1 MISRDRG
8 GAYAEAAREAAP
20 NAIQIADRFHLSQN
34 VGETVVRI
42 RPLSINEPKNNAK
55 KIKWLVEP
63 IGILVIY
70 NVLPEEERIVHLMR
84 FRSSRSV
91 NTQGPMRTA
100 ASSCCKGRLLTHA
113 IHDGHLL
120 PSLGFRRLMVQ
131 S

>member
-84 FRSSRSV
+84 FRSS
-91 NTQGPMRTA
+91 
-100 ASSCCKGRLLTHA
+100 
-113 IHDGHLL
+113 HDGHLL